1 MEFKKDEIVKI
12 LLIAF
17 NKEQERITEFENEPR
32 DFLHYF
38 TQKEF
43 DLNEYRKIRRNRLWY
58 VASWIQFD
66 LFPNELDGKNSRI
79 SYEEYKNEYLK
90 SPFLY
95 IGEEATDL
103 LPIFENKMLEEWKQ
117 KLKETQT
124 ITLEQKG

>member
-1 MEFKKDEIVKI
+1 MEFKKEEIVKI
-12 LLIAF
+12 LLRAF

-58 VASWIQFD
+58 VAAWIQFD
-66 LFPNELDGKNSRI
+66 LLPYEVDKENSRI
-79 SYEEYKNEYLK
+79 SYKEYEINYLK

-95 IGEEATDL
+95 VGDEAADL
-103 LPIFENKMLEEWKQ
+103 LPIFENKMLEEWQQ
-117 KLKETQT
+117 KLKETQV
-124 ITLEQKG
+124 IELV